1 MQSFEEPVQPVVS
14 EPGAHRTPHRILL
27 QVQAVTNTAGTW
39 ECAPAT
45 YIRIPHRSANHLPMA
60 HSNAD
65 SAADDPAHQAVY
77 KLDFPAAAGALALP
91 KVPGSPAAAP
101 VQVAAAAGDATL
113 VAASAAASAA
123 ATIAA
128 SAAAS
133 AASAA
138 ASVAALAVELVVAS
152 FAVATPAAV
161 AIAVARLVI
170 LPVGEPRYC
179 HQTEAHRIPNPQM
192 AGQNLPNWQLLSLV
206 PLVPL
211 VSLVP
216 LVPLVPSVQLL
227 QNPTA
232 NQPDSALDS

>member
-1 MQSFEEPVQPVVS
+1 
-14 EPGAHRTPHRILL
+14 
-27 QVQAVTNTAGTW
+27 
-39 ECAPAT
+39 
-45 YIRIPHRSANHLPMA
+45 MA

-113 VAASAAASAA
+113 VAASAAVSAA
-123 ATIAA
+123 AAIAA
-128 SAAAS
+128 SA

-206 PLVPL
+206 PLVSL
-211 VSLVP
+211 VPSVPLVP